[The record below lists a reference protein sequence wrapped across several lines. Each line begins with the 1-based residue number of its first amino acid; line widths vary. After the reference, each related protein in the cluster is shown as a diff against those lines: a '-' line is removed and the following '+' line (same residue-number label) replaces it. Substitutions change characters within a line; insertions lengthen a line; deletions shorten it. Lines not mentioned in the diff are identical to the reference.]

1 MPIYSYCCK
10 KCSQTFEMFFN
21 YSNYKDK
28 PKCEICGSKDTDR
41 QITLDAATINGSVKK
56 SDSELKIGDLAN
68 RNRDKLSQDE
78 KADFLSR
85 YKIQDEVVQI
95 PEISRFDPV
104 AQAIILKPGEICSIL
119 RPSKTAITSM
129 FYRICI

>member
-78 KADFLSR
+78 KIHLYNKHNE
-85 YKIQDEVVQI
+85 YKQDK
-95 PEISRFDPV
+95 PV
-104 AQAIILKPGEICSIL
+104 SKLPPGAKRIK
-119 RPSKTAITSM
+119 KTKGVKWT
-129 FYRICI
+129 